1 MPDEKV
7 GITTLDATN
16 GFEMAL
22 VVVSVPP
29 TYKLTMASAETR
41 VALGFERLQRWS
53 TLRLRAA
60 RCAMFCTAWTRSS
73 VPTGWR
79 ACWRATQPMK
89 NSSSTSLRRR
99 SG

>member
-22 VVVSVPP
+22 VVVSAPP

-53 TLRLRAA
+53 TL
-60 RCAMFCTAWTRSS
+60 
-73 VPTGWR
+73 
-79 ACWRATQPMK
+79 
-89 NSSSTSLRRR
+89 
-99 SG
+99 